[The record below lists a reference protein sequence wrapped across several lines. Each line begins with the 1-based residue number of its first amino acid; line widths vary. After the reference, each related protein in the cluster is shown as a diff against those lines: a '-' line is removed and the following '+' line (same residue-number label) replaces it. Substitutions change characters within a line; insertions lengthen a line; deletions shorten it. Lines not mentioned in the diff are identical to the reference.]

1 MVAKVARILAIIV
14 LSIILF
20 NIILFIVFSIPTVQ
34 KRAADFAL
42 EKLKP
47 TINTEVSLEG
57 IRFRLFNTLELNG
70 IYLEDQQQDTLA
82 YISRVAVRIH
92 AFELLRNK
100 VSVDKVSLED
110 FLLCAHRP
118 SPSDPFNFQFLID
131 AFAKEKDTTVV
142 KKKTAWRITANE
154 VILQNGRLQ
163 YHIQSV
169 PHTPGLFNASH
180 LDIHNFNFKGKVDFL
195 SPEDMQAD
203 ISLFNFQERLA
214 ELTLYNLKAAAK
226 ANGTTITSDKLVV
239 SLNHSEIKVT
249 EARFDR
255 ETKAFHLKV
264 GSELVDPKDISIF
277 TPLLAHLNK
286 PVSFEAE
293 AEGILPQAMLQQFK
307 FQYGSD
313 TKINLSAEISDYS
326 NINNSDLQANI
337 RQLTVSQ
344 EDLQDFIRIGPPHFE
359 SPVQLWSLGD
369 ISLQM
374 LVRGKMRNFRY
385 NGDVRTE
392 QGEITLS
399 GIGRIRNMFQQM
411 EFEGPVY
418 AENMQVAQ
426 IVGEGPGVGNAT
438 LRGNVKAII
447 KKDEG
452 VTVTSDGSIESLI
465 YKGYYYH
472 DLSYNG
478 TYSGNNVTAQVQS
491 NTERN
496 RFDLNGDVTFGQGM
510 RFIVNGNIDRLE
522 LKPFLMMAN
531 WKNPYIS
538 FQIDGDVAGATIDE
552 MTGNVVVDN
561 VSLVDSD
568 FIYNPGAIY
577 LQALADSEGM
587 GKKLQLM
594 SSFLEAEMQGDY
606 YFSTIGKEIKQALHT
621 HLPSVIDLPEETEHE
636 KGIND
641 FQFNVLLKNTEDISY
656 AFSLPFY
663 NVEQAT
669 LVGNVRMTDNGFF
682 QVNAHIPRLMVGN
695 SDLRETKVDL
705 QSALSSDMKVSVN
718 TYLVQN
724 NGFVNARLQS
734 VASDD
739 SLKNVLSYD
748 LRQSNTNSTGEIM
761 LTVGFHRD
769 IDANLAADIRV
780 HPTAILFNNKQV
792 KFNDATI
799 AYRKDHIAINNF
811 GLREQDMLLLG
822 IDGVASKSEAD
833 NVRIYFN
840 NTELENILS
849 AFNMSSLAGSING
862 NIYIRQALD
871 NPLIR
876 TEDLRIEHIT
886 VNNDS
891 IGTLKIEGNW
901 DNLYSGLDLNA
912 YLTQKGVRNLDI
924 QGFIPTGDNS
934 LHALDVK
941 FKIEEFNLNALQPLT
956 VDVFS
961 ELSGKLNSNIRVT
974 GKLSE
979 PVTEGWLGI
988 DNGVMKVAYTNVT
1001 YYVSDTIEVNRDNVG
1016 LENLVIRDQ
1025 NNHTANLDVR
1035 LSHSNF
1041 GKMAYHATLRL
1052 NDFML
1057 LNNRERTDLMV
1068 YGNLRLSGELEVTG
1082 SPNGIFGNGNLSTQ
1096 SASEVMVMLPQTAKA
1111 TQYSGVVYINTPQD
1125 DSLAFLR
1132 KKESELI
1139 QVNTGVKSGNP
1150 IVMNLTVNLSPLL
1163 KAGVLLDPTTGN
1175 ALEVSGQGELNV
1187 NFNSK
1192 STPPVRL
1199 YGDYVINSGKFHYN
1213 LQNLRTID
1221 FNIREGSRLTM
1232 EGNPMNT
1239 QFNITAYLPVRA
1251 DLAALSPTFSTELAN
1266 TRVPVNALLRISGDL
1281 EAMDLQYDIE
1291 LPESS
1296 GDIQQRVN
1304 SFINN
1309 EENKILQ
1316 FAYLATTGSFIPS
1329 EGSPDM
1335 NLGSSVFTKFASNT
1349 LSRGLDALF
1358 ASALN
1363 DNWSVSTNLETVD
1376 GTFENVRMGV
1386 DVSTRLFNDR
1396 LRLTTNL
1403 SYGDNSMLAGQQAFM
1418 GEFEMEYDINNWLML
1433 RAYNRANERFYRR
1446 NPTTQ
1451 GAGVVVTKEA
1461 KSLRDLF
1468 NFRFTKPKNED

>member
-1 MVAKVARILAIIV
+1 L
-14 LSIILF
+14 
-20 NIILFIVFSIPTVQ
+20 
-34 KRAADFAL
+34 
-42 EKLKP
+42 
-47 TINTEVSLEG
+47 
-57 IRFRLFNTLELNG
+57 
-70 IYLEDQQQDTLA
+70 
-82 YISRVAVRIH
+82 
-92 AFELLRNK
+92 
-100 VSVDKVSLED
+100 
-110 FLLCAHRP
+110 
-118 SPSDPFNFQFLID
+118 
-131 AFAKEKDTTVV
+131 
-142 KKKTAWRITANE
+142 
-154 VILQNGRLQ
+154 
-163 YHIQSV
+163 
-169 PHTPGLFNASH
+169 
-180 LDIHNFNFKGKVDFL
+180 
-195 SPEDMQAD
+195 
-203 ISLFNFQERLA
+203 
-214 ELTLYNLKAAAK
+214 
-226 ANGTTITSDKLVV
+226 
-239 SLNHSEIKVT
+239 
-249 EARFDR
+249 
-255 ETKAFHLKV
+255 
-264 GSELVDPKDISIF
+264 
-277 TPLLAHLNK
+277 
-286 PVSFEAE
+286 
-293 AEGILPQAMLQQFK
+293 
-307 FQYGSD
+307 
-313 TKINLSAEISDYS
+313 
-326 NINNSDLQANI
+326 
-337 RQLTVSQ
+337 
-344 EDLQDFIRIGPPHFE
+344 
-359 SPVQLWSLGD
+359 
-369 ISLQM
+369 
-374 LVRGKMRNFRY
+374 
-385 NGDVRTE
+385 
-392 QGEITLS
+392 
-399 GIGRIRNMFQQM
+399 
-411 EFEGPVY
+411 
-418 AENMQVAQ
+418 
-426 IVGEGPGVGNAT
+426 
-438 LRGNVKAII
+438 
-447 KKDEG
+447 
-452 VTVTSDGSIESLI
+452 
-465 YKGYYYH
+465 
-472 DLSYNG
+472 
-478 TYSGNNVTAQVQS
+478 
-491 NTERN
+491 
-496 RFDLNGDVTFGQGM
+496 
-510 RFIVNGNIDRLE
+510 
-522 LKPFLMMAN
+522 
-531 WKNPYIS
+531 
-538 FQIDGDVAGATIDE
+538 QIDGDVAGATIDE
-552 MTGNVVVDN
+552 MTGTLVVDN
-561 VSLVDSD
+561 VSLVDSS

-748 LRQSNTNSTGEIM
+748 LRQSNMNSTGEIM
-761 LTVGFHRD
+761 LTAGFHRD
-769 IDANLAADIRV
+769 VDANLAADIRV

-849 AFNMSSLAGSING
+849 AFNMSSFAGSING
-862 NIYIRQALD
+862 DIYIRQALD

-912 YLTQKGVRNLDI
+912 YLTHKGVRNLDI

-934 LHALDVK
+934 LHPLDVK

-956 VDVFS
+956 VNVFS
-961 ELSGKLNSNIRVT
+961 QLSGKLNSNIRIT

-1025 NNHTANLDVR
+1025 NDHTANLDVR
-1035 LSHSNF
+1035 LSHTNF
-1041 GKMAYHATLRL
+1041 GKMAYNATLRL

-1057 LNNRERTDLMV
+1057 LNNKERTDLMV

-1082 SPNGIFGNGNLSTQ
+1082 SPNGIFGNGNLFTQ